1 MEKRVIKVN
10 ERVPLLMC
18 VPLSLQHLFAM
29 FGATI
34 LVPFL
39 FKIDPTTCI
48 FLNGLGTLLYIFL
61 TKGKVPA
68 YLGSSFAIISPTLLV
83 LQSYPYTAAQG
94 GFVVF
99 GLIYVVFALIIK
111 KVGTSWIDVIFPPAA
126 MGAIVAIIGLELAP
140 TAAAMAGLAAKD
152 PNYLHI
158 GVAFFTLLVTIIATV
173 AFRGFLA
180 IIPILFGVGSG
191 YVAALVLGLVDFA
204 PVINAPWF
212 QIPHFQLPT
221 FELNAILI
229 IIPAVLVTLAEH
241 IGHLIVTGNII
252 GEDLVKDPGL
262 PRSLSGD
269 GLATSLAGFFGGAPN
284 TTYGENIGVLAL
296 TKVYS
301 VWVIG
306 GAAVLAIL
314 LSFVGKLS
322 ELIRSIP
329 TPVMGGVCL
338 LLFGVIAVSGI
349 RIFVDRHVDFTKS
362 HNMVMTGTIMIIGLS
377 GAKVTIGTITVQG
390 MVLATLV
397 AVVMSLLFKVIGVRE
412 GD

>member
-10 ERVPLLMC
+10 ERLPLLMC

-39 FKIDPTTCI
+39 FKVDPTTCI

-61 TKGKVPA
+61 TQGKVPA

-83 LQSYPYTAAQG
+83 LQSYPYSAAQG

-99 GLIYVVFALIIK
+99 GLIYVVFAFIIK
-111 KVGTSWIDVIFPPAA
+111 KVGTGWIDIIFPPAA

-140 TAAAMAGLAAKD
+140 TAAAMAGLTAKD

-191 YVAALVLGLVDFA
+191 YVAALVMGLVDFA

-221 FELNAILI
+221 FEMNAILI

-314 LSFVGKLS
+314 LSFIGKLS

-377 GAKVTIGTITVQG
+377 GAKVTIGTVTVQG

-397 AVVMSLLFKVIGVRE
+397 AVVMSILFRLIGIRE
-412 GD
+412 ED

>member
-140 TAAAMAGLAAKD
+140 TAAAMAGLTAKD

>member
-140 TAAAMAGLAAKD
+140 TAAAMAGLTAKD

-158 GVAFFTLLVTIIATV
+158 GIAFFTLLVTIIATV

>member
-10 ERVPLLMC
+10 ERLPLLMC

-39 FKIDPTTCI
+39 FKVDPTTCI

-61 TKGKVPA
+61 TQGKVPA

-83 LQSYPYTAAQG
+83 LQSYPYSAAQG

-99 GLIYVVFALIIK
+99 GLIYVVFAFIIK
-111 KVGTSWIDVIFPPAA
+111 KVGTGWIDIIFPPAA

-140 TAAAMAGLAAKD
+140 TAAAMAGLTAKD

-191 YVAALVLGLVDFA
+191 YVAALVMGLVDFA

-221 FELNAILI
+221 FEMNAILI

-314 LSFVGKLS
+314 LSFIGKLS

-377 GAKVTIGTITVQG
+377 GAKVTIGTVTVQG

-397 AVVMSLLFKVIGVRE
+397 AVVMSILFRVIGIRE
-412 GD
+412 ED

>member
-1 MEKRVIKVN
+1 M
-10 ERVPLLMC
+10 
-18 VPLSLQHLFAM
+18 
-29 FGATI
+29 
-34 LVPFL
+34 
-39 FKIDPTTCI
+39 
-48 FLNGLGTLLYIFL
+48 
-61 TKGKVPA
+61 
-68 YLGSSFAIISPTLLV
+68 
-83 LQSYPYTAAQG
+83 
-94 GFVVF
+94 
-99 GLIYVVFALIIK
+99 
-111 KVGTSWIDVIFPPAA
+111 
-126 MGAIVAIIGLELAP
+126 
-140 TAAAMAGLAAKD
+140 
-152 PNYLHI
+152 
-158 GVAFFTLLVTIIATV
+158 
-173 AFRGFLA
+173 
-180 IIPILFGVGSG
+180 
-191 YVAALVLGLVDFA
+191 
-204 PVINAPWF
+204 
-212 QIPHFQLPT
+212 
-221 FELNAILI
+221 
-229 IIPAVLVTLAEH
+229 
-241 IGHLIVTGNII
+241 
-252 GEDLVKDPGL
+252 
-262 PRSLSGD
+262 
-269 GLATSLAGFFGGAPN
+269 
-284 TTYGENIGVLAL
+284 AL

>member
-61 TKGKVPA
+61 TQGKVPA

-83 LQSYPYTAAQG
+83 LQSYPYSAAQG

-99 GLIYVVFALIIK
+99 GLIYVVFAFIIK
-111 KVGTSWIDVIFPPAA
+111 KVGTGWIDIIFPPAA

-140 TAAAMAGLAAKD
+140 TAAAMAGLTAKD

>member
-140 TAAAMAGLAAKD
+140 TAAAMAGLTAKD

-284 TTYGENIGVLAL
+284 TT
-296 TKVYS
+296 
-301 VWVIG
+301 
-306 GAAVLAIL
+306 
-314 LSFVGKLS
+314 
-322 ELIRSIP
+322 
-329 TPVMGGVCL
+329 
-338 LLFGVIAVSGI
+338 
-349 RIFVDRHVDFTKS
+349 
-362 HNMVMTGTIMIIGLS
+362 
-377 GAKVTIGTITVQG
+377 
-390 MVLATLV
+390 
-397 AVVMSLLFKVIGVRE
+397 
-412 GD
+412 

>member
-10 ERVPLLMC
+10 ERLPLLMSL
-18 VPLSLQHLFAM
+18 PLSLQHLFAM

-39 FKIDPTTCI
+39 FKADPTTCI
-48 FLNGLGTLLYIFL
+48 FLNGVGTLIYIFL

-68 YLGSSFAIISPTLLV
+68 YLGSSFAVISPVLLV
-83 LQSYPYTAAQG
+83 LQTMPYSAAQG

-99 GLIYVVFALIIK
+99 GLIYLAFALLIK
-111 KVGTSWIDVIFPPAA
+111 KIGTGWIDVIFPPAA

-140 TAAAMAGLAAKD
+140 TAAAMAGLTDKV
-152 PNYLHI
+152 PNYAHI
-158 GVAFFTLLVTIIATV
+158 GVAFFTLITTVIATV

-180 IIPILFGVGSG
+180 IIPILFGVASG
-191 YVAALVLGLVDFA
+191 YVAALVMGMVDFT

-212 QIPHFQLPT
+212 QVPHFQLPT
-221 FELNAILI
+221 FEPNAILI
-229 IIPAVLVTLAEH
+229 IIPAVMVTLAEH

-252 GEDLVKDPGL
+252 GEDLVNDPGL

-269 GLATSLAGFFGGAPN
+269 GIATALAGFFGGTPN

-306 GAAVLAIL
+306 GAAVLAML
-314 LSFVGKLS
+314 LSFIGKLS

-329 TPVMGGVCL
+329 SPVMGGVCM

-349 RIFVDRHVDFTKS
+349 RIFVDRNVDFTKS
-362 HNMVMTGTIMIIGLS
+362 HNMVMTATIMIIGLS
-377 GAKVTIGTITVQG
+377 GAKVTFGTVTIQG
-390 MVLATLV
+390 MVLATIV
-397 AVVMSLLFKVIGVRE
+397 AVLMSVLFKVIGIRE
-412 GD
+412 DD

>member
-10 ERVPLLMC
+10 ERLPLLMC

-39 FKIDPTTCI
+39 FKVDPTTCI

-61 TKGKVPA
+61 TQGKVPA

-83 LQSYPYTAAQG
+83 LQSYPYSAAQG

-99 GLIYVVFALIIK
+99 GLIYVVFAFIIK
-111 KVGTSWIDVIFPPAA
+111 KVGTGWIDIIFPPAA

-140 TAAAMAGLAAKD
+140 TAAAMAGLTAKD

-191 YVAALVLGLVDFA
+191 YVAALVMGLVDFA

-221 FELNAILI
+221 FETNAILI

-314 LSFVGKLS
+314 LSFIGKLS

-377 GAKVTIGTITVQG
+377 GAKVTIGTVTVQG

-397 AVVMSLLFKVIGVRE
+397 AVVMSILFRVIGIRE
-412 GD
+412 ED

>member
-1 MEKRVIKVN
+1 
-10 ERVPLLMC
+10 
-18 VPLSLQHLFAM
+18 
-29 FGATI
+29 
-34 LVPFL
+34 
-39 FKIDPTTCI
+39 
-48 FLNGLGTLLYIFL
+48 
-61 TKGKVPA
+61 
-68 YLGSSFAIISPTLLV
+68 
-83 LQSYPYTAAQG
+83 
-94 GFVVF
+94 
-99 GLIYVVFALIIK
+99 
-111 KVGTSWIDVIFPPAA
+111 
-126 MGAIVAIIGLELAP
+126 
-140 TAAAMAGLAAKD
+140 
-152 PNYLHI
+152 
-158 GVAFFTLLVTIIATV
+158 
-173 AFRGFLA
+173 
-180 IIPILFGVGSG
+180 
-191 YVAALVLGLVDFA
+191 VAALVLGLVDFA

-362 HNMVMTGTIMIIGLS
+362 HNRVMTGTIMIIGLS

>member
-1 MEKRVIKVN
+1 MEKRIIQVN

-18 VPLSLQHLFAM
+18 LPLSLQHLFAM

-39 FKIDPTTCI
+39 FKVDPTTCI
-48 FLNGLGTLLYIFL
+48 FLNGIGTLLYIAL

-68 YLGSSFAIISPTLLV
+68 YLGSSFAVISPVLV
-83 LQSYPYTAAQG
+83 VLSTSTYAAAQG
-94 GFVVF
+94 GFIVF
-99 GLIYVVFALIIK
+99 GLIYCLFALIIK
-111 KVGTSWIDVIFPPAA
+111 KVGTEWIDVIFPPAA

-140 TAAAMAGLAAKD
+140 TAAAMAGLTGNEL
-152 PNYLHI
+152 NYQHI
-158 GVAFFTLLVTIIATV
+158 GVSLFTLFITIIGNV

-180 IIPILFGVGSG
+180 IIPILFGVISG
-191 YVAALVLGLVDFA
+191 YVLSFCLGMVDLT
-204 PVINAPWF
+204 PVYNAPWF
-212 QIPHFQLPT
+212 QVPHFYAPT

-252 GEDLVKDPGL
+252 GADLVKDPGL
-262 PRSLSGD
+262 PRSLAGD
-269 GLATSLAGFFGGAPN
+269 GLATALAGIFGGTPN

-314 LSFVGKLS
+314 LSFIGKLS

-349 RIFVDRHVDFTKS
+349 RIFVDRQVDFTKS
-362 HNMVMTGTIMIIGLS
+362 SNMVMTATIMIIGLS
-377 GAKVTIGTITVQG
+377 GAKLTFGTVTVQG
-390 MVLATLV
+390 MVLATIV
-397 AVVMSLLFKVIGVRE
+397 AIIMSIVFRLLRVLDVK
-412 GD
+412 